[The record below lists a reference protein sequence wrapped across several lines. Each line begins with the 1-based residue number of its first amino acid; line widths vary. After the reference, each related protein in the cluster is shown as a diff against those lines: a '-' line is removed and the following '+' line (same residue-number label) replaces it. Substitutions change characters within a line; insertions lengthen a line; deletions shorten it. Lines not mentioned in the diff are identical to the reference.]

1 MTAPMIGA
9 ILKALLRAN
18 LALSAAILAVMLLR
32 RPVRRRFGPLS
43 AYLLWLAP
51 PVCALVSLVP
61 VPAPTAIMAPAV
73 EFVATAGKAVAP
85 VAAKAPALP
94 TALFVLWEIG
104 VLAAFALFAVRQLR
118 FVRAVGRL
126 QPLED
131 GSADGEPSALRGQHL
146 EAGPLVLGW
155 LRPRIVVPADFAD
168 RFQGEA
174 RTLVLEHEAV
184 HLRRGD
190 AKINGLAVALQCLC
204 WFNPLVHLA
213 AHRLR
218 VDQEIAC
225 DAAVIDRHPH
235 ARRLYAE
242 TLLDALL
249 NTRPAPLGCHWPAT
263 GPHPL
268 KERLTMLNAASV
280 TPLRRKAGLAL
291 VALLA
296 SSAAGAVWAANPAAP
311 SVEPAVITRPI
322 WLEKP
327 DADDLARY
335 YPADAAAAKAPGR
348 ALISCTVAL
357 DGRLENCRVVRQS
370 DGPYAFGD
378 AALQLSQFFRMQ
390 PKTIDGQAV
399 AGGQVTIPIAF
410 MVPQ

>member
-1 MTAPMIGA
+1 MSGA
-9 ILKALLRAN
+9 LLEALLRAN

-32 RPVRRRFGPLS
+32 RPVRARFGPLA
-43 AYLLWLAP
+43 AYMLWLAP
-51 PVCALVSLVP
+51 PICALVSLVP
-61 VPAPTAIMAPAV
+61 VPAPTAIMAPAI
-73 EFVATAGKAVAP
+73 ELVAIAGKAVAP

-94 TALFVLWEIG
+94 TLLLVIWELG
-104 VLAAFALFAVRQLR
+104 VLAAFSLFAVRQLR

-126 QPLED
+126 TPFNGQP
-131 GSADGEPSALRGQHL
+131 AVLRGEHV

-168 RFQGEA
+168 RFEGEA
-174 RTLVLEHEAV
+174 RALVLAHEDV

-190 AKINGLAVALQCLC
+190 ARINGLAVALQCLC

-213 AHRLR
+213 ARALR
-218 VDQEIAC
+218 IDQEIAC

-242 TLLDALL
+242 TLLGSVLGGAH
-249 NTRPAPLGCHWPAT
+249 APLGCHWPAT

-268 KERLTMLNAASV
+268 KERLIMLNTASV

-291 VALLA
+291 VALVA
-296 SSAAGAVWAANPAAP
+296 STAAGAVWAANPAPAP
-311 SVEPAVITRPI
+311 EPAVITRPDWI
-322 WLEKP
+322 EKP
-327 DADDLARY
+327 DANDLARY
-335 YPADAAAAKAPGR
+335 YPADAAAAKASGR
-348 ALISCTVAL
+348 ALITCRVAL
-357 DGRLENCRVVRQS
+357 DGRLENCAVVRQS

-390 PKTIDGQAV
+390 PKTIDGQPI

-410 MVPQ
+410 SVPQ

>member
-1 MTAPMIGA
+1 MSGA
-9 ILKALLRAN
+9 LLEALLRAN

-32 RPVRRRFGPLS
+32 RPVRARFGSLA
-43 AYLLWLAP
+43 AYMLWLAP
-51 PVCALVSLVP
+51 PICALVSLVP
-61 VPAPTAIMAPAV
+61 VPAPTAIMAPVIELA
-73 EFVATAGKAVAP
+73 ATAGKAVAP

-94 TALFVLWEIG
+94 TLLLVIWELG
-104 VLAAFALFAVRQLR
+104 VLAAFSLFAVRQLR

-126 QPLED
+126 TPFNEQP
-131 GSADGEPSALRGQHL
+131 AVLRGEHV

-168 RFQGEA
+168 RFEGEA
-174 RTLVLEHEAV
+174 RALVLAHEDV

-190 AKINGLAVALQCLC
+190 ARINGLAVALQCLC

-213 AHRLR
+213 ARALR
-218 VDQEIAC
+218 IDQEIAC

-242 TLLDALL
+242 TLLGSVLGGAH
-249 NTRPAPLGCHWPAT
+249 APLGCHWPAT

-268 KERLTMLNAASV
+268 KERLIMLNTASV

-291 VALLA
+291 VALVA
-296 SSAAGAVWAANPAAP
+296 STAAGAVWAANPAAP

-327 DADDLARY
+327 TIEDLIRY
-335 YPADAAAAKAPGR
+335 YPPEAKAAKVGGR
-348 ALISCTVAL
+348 AAIACTVSA
-357 DGRLENCRVVRQS
+357 DGRLDDCMVIAETPAEYR
-370 DGPYAFGD
+370 FGD
-378 AALQLSQFFRMQ
+378 AALQMSRHFRMR
-390 PKTIDGQAV
+390 PLSADGV
-399 AGGQVTIPIAF
+399 PTAGAKVRIPIAF
-410 MVPQ
+410 ATAK